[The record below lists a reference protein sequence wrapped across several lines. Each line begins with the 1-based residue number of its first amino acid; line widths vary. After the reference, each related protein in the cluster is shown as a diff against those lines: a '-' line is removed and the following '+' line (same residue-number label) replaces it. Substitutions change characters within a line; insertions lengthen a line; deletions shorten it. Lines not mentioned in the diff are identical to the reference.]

1 MRWRRLSR
9 LRFRR
14 ASDLRERR
22 LLWYVGTSV
31 EHTLADLNRWRSE
44 PESERL
50 EFKEAKAN
58 YHFDKLV
65 KYCAALANE
74 GGGKMILGVTDKR
87 PRVVVSSAAF
97 QEPGQTVSQLAQ
109 KLHLR
114 IGWTELQHPAGRVLV
129 FDIPSHPIGV
139 PVQADG
145 AYYARSGDSLVPLR
159 PDHLRKIFD
168 EAGPDYSAEI
178 LPGATLADLDQAT
191 VERFRRMWRRQSN
204 NASLESLSVAQL
216 LSDAELVRDGKLT
229 YAALILLGSKVAV
242 SKYLAQ
248 AELIFEYRAS
258 EASIAYQQRLEY
270 REGFPG
276 ILDEVW
282 ERINL
287 RNEQLRYQDGLF
299 LRDIAVFNETVV
311 REAVL
316 NAVTHRDYRLP
327 GSVFVKQYPRKLE
340 IASPG
345 GFPVGISADNIIRK
359 QSPRNRRIAEACARC
374 GLVERSGQGADRMFE
389 EIIREGKLKPDFAGT
404 DEYEVRLVLHGDVQ
418 NPQFLRFLEKAAAEE
433 QVSFTVE
440 DLLVLDAL
448 QRESPVHPELE
459 RSLTRLLE
467 RGVVER
473 IGKGRGVR
481 FVLSR
486 KFYSFMGK
494 SGSYTRRRG
503 LDRETHKAL
512 LLRHI
517 QDVKREGGAR
527 LQDMQ
532 DVLKELSRAQIQTL
546 LRELRAEGKVRVEG
560 LTRAGLW
567 YPV

>member
-1 MRWRRLSR
+1 M
-9 LRFRR
+9 
-14 ASDLRERR
+14 
-22 LLWYVGTSV
+22 
-31 EHTLADLNRWRSE
+31 EHTLADLNRWLSE

-74 GGGKMILGVTDKR
+74 GGGKMILGVLDKR

-129 FDIPSHPIGV
+129 FDILSHSIGV

-145 AYYARSGDSLVPLR
+145 AYYAPSGDSLVPLR

-270 REGFPG
+270 REGFLG

-287 RNEQLRYQDGLF
+287 RNEQLHYQEGLF
-299 LRDIAVFNETVV
+299 LRDIAVF
-311 REAVL
+311 
-316 NAVTHRDYRLP
+316 
-327 GSVFVKQYPRKLE
+327 
-340 IASPG
+340 
-345 GFPVGISADNIIRK
+345 
-359 QSPRNRRIAEACARC
+359 
-374 GLVERSGQGADRMFE
+374 
-389 EIIREGKLKPDFAGT
+389 
-404 DEYEVRLVLHGDVQ
+404 
-418 NPQFLRFLEKAAAEE
+418 
-433 QVSFTVE
+433 
-440 DLLVLDAL
+440 
-448 QRESPVHPELE
+448 
-459 RSLTRLLE
+459 
-467 RGVVER
+467 
-473 IGKGRGVR
+473 
-481 FVLSR
+481 
-486 KFYSFMGK
+486 
-494 SGSYTRRRG
+494 TRRLCER
-503 LDRETHKAL
+503 R
-512 LLRHI
+512 
-517 QDVKREGGAR
+517 
-527 LQDMQ
+527 
-532 DVLKELSRAQIQTL
+532 S
-546 LRELRAEGKVRVEG
+546 
-560 LTRAGLW
+560 
-567 YPV
+567 

>member
-1 MRWRRLSR
+1 
-9 LRFRR
+9 
-14 ASDLRERR
+14 
-22 LLWYVGTSV
+22 
-31 EHTLADLNRWRSE
+31 
-44 PESERL
+44 
-50 EFKEAKAN
+50 
-58 YHFDKLV
+58 
-65 KYCAALANE
+65 
-74 GGGKMILGVTDKR
+74 
-87 PRVVVSSAAF
+87 
-97 QEPGQTVSQLAQ
+97 
-109 KLHLR
+109 
-114 IGWTELQHPAGRVLV
+114 
-129 FDIPSHPIGV
+129 
-139 PVQADG
+139 
-145 AYYARSGDSLVPLR
+145 
-159 PDHLRKIFD
+159 
-168 EAGPDYSAEI
+168 
-178 LPGATLADLDQAT
+178 
-191 VERFRRMWRRQSN
+191 
-204 NASLESLSVAQL
+204 
-216 LSDAELVRDGKLT
+216 
-229 YAALILLGSKVAV
+229 
-242 SKYLAQ
+242 
-248 AELIFEYRAS
+248 
-258 EASIAYQQRLEY
+258 
-270 REGFPG
+270 
-276 ILDEVW
+276 
-282 ERINL
+282 
-287 RNEQLRYQDGLF
+287 
-299 LRDIAVFNETVV
+299 
-311 REAVL
+311 
-316 NAVTHRDYRLP
+316 
-327 GSVFVKQYPRKLE
+327 
-340 IASPG
+340 
-345 GFPVGISADNIIRK
+345 
-359 QSPRNRRIAEACARC
+359 
-374 GLVERSGQGADRMFE
+374 MFE
-389 EIIREGKLKPDFAGT
+389 ETIREGKLKPDFAGT

-459 RSLTRLLE
+459 RSLARLLE